1 MRLASNNMKRGG
13 LRFHKRCPLSNPI
26 KVFEAANQ
34 IVEINTLQTIPTEI
48 VIEASLNEPQ

>member
-26 KVFEAANQ
+26 KVFEAADQ
-34 IVEINTLQTIPTEI
+34 LVEINTLQTIPTEI